1 MARIDISALAIVTES
16 EAADLTEKAGRV
28 LKAKKKQHRSGKYAK
43 HAKVF
48 YFLVDAPPHRLN
60 SIRTEEIQRR
70 LKASEIVVLCAHAG
84 HRGDCGEKVRYFTRD
99 AGRIRTPKPAAYG
112 CSAGGR
118 RPDAS
123 IDDAERLLLEEIARL
138 RSEPVTEAELDKA
151 KRGLEVGLLDGLDRS
166 HALAMRIAGETVTL
180 GRIRSLEERL
190 EAIRSVT
197 IADVQRVAKRYLRDD
212 GRSVVR
218 VVAPDEASSP

>member
-1 MARIDISALAIVTES
+1 MGHFLSEERYRRLVYESQVALAAQGAYYEM
-16 EAADLTEKAGRV
+16 
-28 LKAKKKQHRSGKYAK
+28 
-43 HAKVF
+43 
-48 YFLVDAPPHRLN
+48 
-60 SIRTEEIQRR
+60 
-70 LKASEIVVLCAHAG
+70 
-84 HRGDCGEKVRYFTRD
+84 RD
-99 AGRIRTPKPAAYG
+99 AGIFYAFV
-112 CSAGGR
+112 SV

-180 GRIRSLEERL
+180 GRIRYLEERL